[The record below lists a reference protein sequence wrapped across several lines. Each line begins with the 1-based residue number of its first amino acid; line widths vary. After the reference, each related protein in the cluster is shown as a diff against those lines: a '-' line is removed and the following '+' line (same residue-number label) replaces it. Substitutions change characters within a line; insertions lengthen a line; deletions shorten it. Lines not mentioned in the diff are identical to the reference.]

1 MTLSSDRQ
9 RPRDSVQRGT
19 RIRFRPR
26 GLRPRNADPAAP
38 LLRLLGLELVA
49 LEGVDPDR
57 ADSLAIVVLVLPRP
71 HNAGSWHAVYVPEA
85 PAVAMIEKQNPTRA
99 DRGVR

>member
-1 MTLSSDRQ
+1 MTPSSEELE
-9 RPRDSVQRGT
+9 SVFGRVAFGLGT
-19 RIRFRPR
+19 P
-26 GLRPRNADPAAP
+26 DPAAP

-85 PAVAMIEKQNPTRA
+85 PAVAMIEKAEP
-99 DRGVR
+99 DPS